1 MISVYKRNGSIVPFD
16 IQKVI
21 EAVNK
26 AASRTHPKSKTLAV
40 DVAAA
45 VSRKLPE
52 QEITVEAIHALVEN
66 ALMDSGEYDTARE
79 YITYRFSHKPSVFR
93 KRTNLKPYEYPDL
106 LEYVD
111 AIRHSYWVHT
121 EFNYQS
127 DVQDYYT
134 ALDENQR
141 TIVKRAMLAISHI
154 EVSVKTFWAKIA
166 DVLPKPE
173 IAAVGVTFAESEVRH
188 ADAYSNLLELLN
200 LNDEFK
206 EIEKVPAIKARIEFL
221 EKAMRKPENKEDMIK
236 NLLVFS
242 TLIENASLFSQFYIM
257 MKFNKEHNILKGI
270 SNAVQATSKEE
281 DIHARFGIELINII
295 KEEHP
300 EIFTEEFE
308 RELEALARES
318 IVAEDSI
325 IAWIFDHNEE
335 FAGEMYVCQGLVA
348 NRIVDA
354 FNSVGYNCLDDLYDK
369 EVKADYEWFDNE
381 TKLSTNIDFFYK
393 KSTAYSKGVQSFT
406 SSDLF

>member
-1 MISVYKRNGSIVPFD
+1 MIKVTKRNGSVVEFNIAKIKD
-16 IQKVI
+16 
-21 EAVNK
+21 AVNK
-26 AASRTHPKSKTLAV
+26 AASRTKPKSKTLAV

-93 KRTNLKPYEYPDL
+93 KRNNLKPYEYPDL

-127 DVQDYYT
+127 DIQDYHT
-134 ALDENQR
+134 KLSDKEKQ
-141 TIVKRAMLAISHI
+141 IVKRAMLAISQI
-154 EVSVKTFWAKIA
+154 EVDVKTFWAKVA
-166 DVLPKPE
+166 DVMPKPE

-188 ADAYSNLLELLN
+188 ADAYSELLELLG
-200 LNDEFK
+200 LNEEFAALD
-206 EIEKVPAIKARIEFL
+206 KVPAMQQRREFL
-221 EKAMRKPENKEDMIK
+221 SNCLRKPETKEDMIR

-242 TLIENASLFSQFYIM
+242 TLIENASLFSQFFIM
-257 MKFNKEHNILKGI
+257 MRFNKEQNVLKGI

-300 EIFTEEFE
+300 EIFTADFE
-308 RELEALARES
+308 QQLYGLASEAINTEHSLLQ
-318 IVAEDSI
+318 
-325 IAWIFDHNEE
+325 WIFGYEMERLEDVHICEE
-335 FAGEMYVCQGLVA
+335 MIT
-348 NRIVDA
+348 NRIVESFQA
-354 FNSVGYNCLDDLYDK
+354 VGYNGLDHLYATHYKDN
-369 EVKADYEWFDNE
+369 YSWFDEE
-381 TKLSTNIDFFYK
+381 TKLSSNLDFFYK
-393 KSTAYSKGVQSFT
+393 KSTAYNKGSQSYT
-406 SSDLF
+406 TDDLF